1 MMSVMKEF
9 RCLKCNVYLGEMEKG
24 KIHKKAVILCT
35 ECHDAYKVYETLAGE
50 KYGNKSG
57 SGNMPKGFE
66 EIFGGSLSDRGM

>member
-1 MMSVMKEF
+1 MMRAMKEL
-9 RCLKCNVYLGEMEKG
+9 RCLKCDVYLGEMEKG

-57 SGNMPKGFE
+57 SGKYDMPEGFE
-66 EIFGGSLSDRGM
+66 EIFGKFKK